1 MKEVEIKNKWED
13 ITIYEYQSI
22 MEIIENPDL
31 SLEAK
36 QNELMT
42 VVTDLPYEDIL
53 RLQVVEYKKILNNME
68 FLKKPI
74 PSKHIGK
81 TIIIN
86 NQKFNVITKL
96 SDILAGQYLELQY
109 LMKGEN
115 DYDNIHKIAALFIL
129 PADQKYGDFNMVEHQ
144 EFLKLNLDIVSAYVV
159 FFYLHNLS
167 KKLFIAFHKYL
178 TKEKKM
184 MMKEVKMKNKIS
196 KMNMKVHSQDNGP
209 VSF

>member
-1 MKEVEIKNKWED
+1 MKEVKIKNRWED
-13 ITIYEYQSI
+13 ITIYDYQSI

-36 QNELMT
+36 QNELMS
-42 VVTDLPYEDIL
+42 VVSDLPYENIL
-53 RLQVVEYKKILNNME
+53 RLPVVEYKKIINNME
-68 FLKKPI
+68 FLKQPI

-115 DYDNIHKIAALFIL
+115 DYDNIHKIAALFII
-129 PADQKYGDFNMVEHQ
+129 PADCKYGDFDMVEHQ
-144 EFLKLNLDIVSAYVV
+144 EFLKLHLDIVSAYMV
-159 FFYLHNLS
+159 FFYLHKLS
-167 KKLFIAFHKYL
+167 KKLFIAFRKYL
-178 TKEKKM
+178 AKEKKM
-184 MMKEVKMKNKIS
+184 MMKETRMKNKIN
-196 KMNMKVHSQDNGP
+196 KMNMKIHSRDNGP

>member
-1 MKEVEIKNKWED
+1 MKEVKIKNRWED
-13 ITIYEYQSI
+13 ITIYDYQSI

-36 QNELMT
+36 QNELMS

-53 RLQVVEYKKILNNME
+53 RLSVIEYKKIINNME
-68 FLKKPI
+68 FLKQPI

-144 EFLKLNLDIVSAYVV
+144 EFLKLNLDIVSAYAV
-159 FFYLHNLS
+159 FFYLHSLS
-167 KKLFIAFHKYL
+167 KRLFVAFRKYL

-184 MMKEVKMKNKIS
+184 MMKEAKMKNKIG
-196 KMNMKVHSQDNGP
+196 KMNMKIHS
-209 VSF
+209 

>member
-1 MKEVEIKNKWED
+1 MKEVKIKNRWED
-13 ITIYEYQSI
+13 ITIYDYQSI

-36 QNELMT
+36 QNELMS

-53 RLQVVEYKKILNNME
+53 RLSVIEYKKIINNME
-68 FLKKPI
+68 FLKQSI

-115 DYDNIHKIAALFIL
+115 DYDNIHKIAALFII

-144 EFLKLNLDIVSAYVV
+144 EFLKLNLDIVSAYMV

-167 KKLFIAFHKYL
+167 KKLFIAFRKYL

-184 MMKEVKMKNKIS
+184 MMKEAKMKNKIG
-196 KMNMKVHSQDNGP
+196 KMNMKIHL
-209 VSF
+209 

>member
-1 MKEVEIKNKWED
+1 MKEVKIKNRWED
-13 ITIYEYQSI
+13 ITIYDYQSI

-36 QNELMT
+36 QNELMS

-53 RLQVVEYKKILNNME
+53 RLSVIEYKKIINNME
-68 FLKKPI
+68 FLKQPI

-115 DYDNIHKIAALFIL
+115 DYDNIHKIAALFII

-144 EFLKLNLDIVSAYVV
+144 EFLKLNLDIVSAYMV

-167 KKLFIAFHKYL
+167 KKLFIAFRKYL

-184 MMKEVKMKNKIS
+184 MMKEAKMKNKIG
-196 KMNMKVHSQDNGP
+196 KMNMKIHL
-209 VSF
+209 

>member
-13 ITIYEYQSI
+13 ITISEYQSI

-36 QNELMT
+36 QNELMS

-53 RLQVVEYKKILNNME
+53 RLQVSQYTKILNNME

-74 PSKHIGK
+74 PSKHMNK

-115 DYDNIHKIAALFIL
+115 DYDNIHKITALFII
-129 PADQKYGDFNMVEHQ
+129 PSDQKYGDFDMVEHQ
-144 EFLKLNLDIVSAYVV
+144 EFLKLNLDIVSAYAV

-167 KKLFIAFHKYL
+167 KKLFVAFHKYL

-184 MMKEVKMKNKIS
+184 MMKEVKKKNKIS
-196 KMNMKVHSQDNGP
+196 KMNMKIHFQDNGP

>member
-13 ITIYEYQSI
+13 ITISEYQSI

-36 QNELMT
+36 QNELMS

-53 RLQVVEYKKILNNME
+53 RLQVSQYTKILNNME

-115 DYDNIHKIAALFIL
+115 DYDNIHKITALFII
-129 PADQKYGDFNMVEHQ
+129 PSDQKYGDFDMVEHQ
-144 EFLKLNLDIVSAYVV
+144 EFLKLNLDIVSAYAV

-167 KKLFIAFHKYL
+167 KKLFVAFHKYL

-184 MMKEVKMKNKIS
+184 MMKEVKKKNKIS
-196 KMNMKVHSQDNGP
+196 KMNMKIHFQDNGP

>member
-36 QNELMT
+36 QNELMS
-42 VVTDLPYEDIL
+42 VVSDLPYEDIL
-53 RLQVVEYKKILNNME
+53 RLKVAEYRKILNNME
-68 FLKKPI
+68 FLKTPI

-115 DYDNIHKIAALFIL
+115 DYDNIHKISALFII
-129 PADQKYGDFNMVEHQ
+129 PSDYKYGDFDMVEHQ
-144 EFLKLNLDIVSAYVV
+144 EFLKLNLDIVSAYAV
-159 FFYLHNLS
+159 FFYLHSLS
-167 KKLFIAFHKYL
+167 KRLFIAFHKYL

-196 KMNMKVHSQDNGP
+196 KMNMKIHSQDNGP

>member
-1 MKEVEIKNKWED
+1 MKEVKIKNRWED
-13 ITIYEYQSI
+13 ITIYDYQSI

-36 QNELMT
+36 QNELMS
-42 VVTDLPYEDIL
+42 VVTDLSYENIL
-53 RLQVVEYKKILNNME
+53 RLPVVEYKKIINNME

-74 PSKHIGK
+74 PSKHVNK

-115 DYDNIHKIAALFIL
+115 DYDNIHKIAALFII
-129 PADQKYGDFNMVEHQ
+129 PADCKYGDFDMVEHQ
-144 EFLKLNLDIVSAYVV
+144 EFLKLYLDIVSAYMV

-167 KKLFIAFHKYL
+167 KKLFIAFRKYL
-178 TKEKKM
+178 AKEKKM
-184 MMKEVKMKNKIS
+184 MMKEVRMKNKIT
-196 KMNMKVHSQDNGP
+196 KMNMKTHSRDNGP